1 MQETSTQTS
10 QTSTTTTATTTTTPQ
25 ESAKAETLIFNSF
38 RDLAT
43 NLSHAKVYYRHTNGS
58 EVDEIYLEYTVS
70 ETSNG
75 FKVVLNVTNVNN
87 GEQNIMTIYLDNDM
101 ETVTR
106 VELPGQPPLTGQT
119 AQMVGQQLLG
129 FINAILAPIAFTA
142 NIEVELSEGAVIA
155 ENHGWTVVSTQKTS
169 VEVSGTTYNAYKINI
184 ENKNDVSTD
193 MKKAEITLI
202 ELLPNTWVLQHSYAV
217 TDKGETFDWQIV
229 ELTKA

>member
-1 MQETSTQTS
+1 M
-10 QTSTTTTATTTTTPQ
+10 
-25 ESAKAETLIFNSF
+25 
-38 RDLAT
+38 
-43 NLSHAKVYYRHTNGS
+43 
-58 EVDEIYLEYTVS
+58 
-70 ETSNG
+70 
-75 FKVVLNVTNVNN
+75 TNVNN